1 MKTVLKK
8 QKEFAR
14 RPVEGRRKQNDV
26 SDLQGVRSSR
36 SSRKRRKQKKQ
47 VEKELFMK
55 APQVLSQASNEFFF
69 KALMQ
74 KAAPY
79 YTMQLHR
86 CRKKHLYCLSHFSV
100 FFLLFNT

>member
-1 MKTVLKK
+1 MTRFPEQVSHEDSFKETEGVCQKASGGKEETEWRVWSPGGEVLK
-8 QKEFAR
+8 
-14 RPVEGRRKQNDV
+14 
-26 SDLQGVRSSR
+26 
-36 SSRKRRKQKKQ
+36 